1 MSVHGA
7 LIYSDEIEISLPFLC
22 RRHVPL
28 LDRQHLAVATLKD
41 LAPTFRDSCLFW
53 KSRRRLANEDP
64 IQEIQQFGDAPVR
77 QAPAGLDKQRYA
89 DGESAP
95 HNHHHSHHPHRIH
108 LPHHR
113 HTRSKEEP
121 PTPPPKDPGNGN
133 LTRPLT
139 HRQDSSSNVRM
150 LKDTISSPMSSR
162 NTLPIRGSSPTP
174 SSSSGVSR
182 SETMPGQRSPANNS
196 SSRKGGLLSKLRRN
210 KGDHDS
216 HGLLSHLPG
225 STTSLQRAPTNESSG
240 YRSDIYAP
248 KDASRQGSVA
258 TFDSGSTTKASDYSV
273 GDAASP
279 ISKKESG
286 PSKILHSHGKLPKPK
301 RAFSYDKEA
310 EKARNASV
318 TNESLFSLDTN
329 LDDMTGIVDPNA
341 VALNGPPHGGIFT
354 GEPILEE
361 PRKELK
367 DEGPGAWDA
376 PDSWAVKKVG
386 DENLGRLREI
396 DETGI
401 PQKMDDDGTPHCV
414 RIFRVDSTFAT
425 LSMGVNTT
433 ASEILQVL
441 GKKSFLQDD
450 LDNYQ
455 IILNKHDLHRQLAP
469 GERPIAIQ
477 KKLLEQAGYQG
488 TDRIEEI
495 GREDNSYLCRFSF
508 VPTKLSGY
516 YSLEKEPGLGK
527 LQKFS
532 HVDLQGRSIV
542 TIPITLYQKAT
553 EIISLNL
560 SRNLAL
566 DVPKDFIQSCVN
578 LREIRY
584 LSCEAW
590 QLPASFS
597 LATRLTVL
605 DISNNRLEQLEH
617 AELDKLPNLVSI
629 KMSNN
634 KLRYLPEY
642 FGRFSSLRNL
652 NLSSNY
658 IEVFPDFLCDLRG
671 LVDLDLSFNTVKSLP
686 KIGQLTSLERIWATN
701 NLLHGSFPDSFK
713 ALKNL
718 KEVDLRFNRITD
730 IDIFAK
736 LPKLEQLFV
745 GHNVISKFEGSFDM
759 MRILHLD
766 HNPMTRFDFK
776 ASVPTLT
783 TLNLASCKIS
793 QLDDSIFDRMRN
805 VSKLTLDKNH
815 FSTLSTQI
823 SKLQKL
829 EYLSIAR
836 NPLSS
841 FPASIGHLHE
851 LRFLDIRE
859 CNLKKL
865 PPEIWFCYRLDSL
878 NVSSNVLESFPKPP
892 TGLPASQPEIQ
903 PNSAHD
909 SGESTPVPASTPEN
923 EELGRLED
931 FKDRR
936 PSQASGGLL
945 SVGSSPASSTRQGS
959 IVSVYGQGGRKA
971 SVISRTQTNGSTNG
985 TMSPVTRKD
994 SNLQQQ
1000 RANTMA
1006 GSLRNLYLADNRL
1019 TDDVFDEITTLH
1031 ELRLLNLSYN
1041 ELYDIPTR
1049 SLRRWQYLTELYLS
1063 GNELSSLPSDDL
1075 EEASALNV
1083 LYINGNKFQVLPA
1096 ELGKVR
1102 KLTVLDVGSNSLK
1115 YNVSNW
1121 PYDWNWN
1128 WNKNLKYLNFS
1139 GNKRLE
1145 IKPSRAF
1152 AGNNG
1157 REGADLTNFTTL
1169 HHLRVLGLM
1178 DVTLTIP
1185 SVPDQT
1191 EDRRVRTSGSL
1202 AGSMAYGT
1210 ADSLGR
1216 HEHLSTID
1224 MVVPKFRGHETETL
1238 LGIFDGQAMSSGGS
1252 RLAKYLQENFQYHF
1266 TEELSRLK
1274 KEENPGD
1281 GLRRT
1286 FLALNKD
1293 LATTASQTLDE
1304 KEHRAPQKTHR
1315 GSIAAQTLSADDL
1328 NSGGVATV
1336 VFLDNLDLYLANIG
1350 DAQAILMQSD
1360 GGHKPLTRK
1369 HEPADRGE
1377 RERIREAG
1385 GFVSRHGKLNDVLEV
1400 SRAFGYIQMMPAVMA
1415 APHVTHVTLKE
1426 SDEMVLIASKELW
1439 DYMSIDM
1446 VVDVARSERGDLMRA
1461 AQKLRDLAMAFGAT
1475 GKLMVQIIGVSDLK
1489 KRERNRYRGQS
1500 LSMGPSQM
1508 SDDQITS
1515 KRGKKRDRP
1524 DDSTLQRL
1532 DPEVDAPTGDLSMVF
1547 TDIKNS
1553 TTLWENYPV
1562 AMRSAIKSHNEVM
1575 RRQLRVIGGYE
1586 VKTEGDAFMVS
1597 FPTATAALLWCF
1609 VVQQHLLEV
1618 DWPPEILN
1626 TVHCSEVLDG
1636 DDNRIY
1642 RGLSVRMGVHW
1653 GQPVC
1658 EPDPVTRRMD
1668 YFGPM
1673 VNRAA
1678 RISGAADGG
1687 QIYVSS
1693 DYIAEIQ
1700 RSLEQH
1706 ADPERQ
1712 GSIESEDSLN
1722 DDPVAQSIRKELRAL
1737 SSQGFEVKDL
1747 GTQKL
1752 KGLEN
1757 PELIY
1762 LMYPHTLA
1770 GRLIAQQQRTDAE
1783 AAAASNEPAS
1793 KQPDSSLDFDTE
1805 YLWALWNISL
1815 RLEML
1820 CSALESPG
1828 DPLKPP
1834 EKSVLERMKNRGGEV
1849 TDRFLISF
1857 LEHQVVRIEVR
1868 TLCCGEAEG
1877 SGADYLIDVHFYTG
1891 TKEYG
1896 DALQHNES
1904 AGARVPY
1911 E

>member
-1 MSVHGA
+1 MRALLFQMSCCVTG
-7 LIYSDEIEISLPFLC
+7 LLSRNSDGV
-22 RRHVPL
+22 RR
-28 LDRQHLAVATLKD
+28 LK
-41 LAPTFRDSCLFW
+41 LERHSFLFW
-53 KSRRRLANEDP
+53 KSRLAANGNEFH
-64 IQEIQQFGDAPVR
+64 QEISQYGDAPVR

-89 DGESAP
+89 EGEPPS
-95 HNHHHSHHPHRIH
+95 HYHHHHHRLH

-113 HTRSKEEP
+113 HTRSREEAP
-121 PTPPPKDPGNGN
+121 RPPPKDTGNGHPI
-133 LTRPLT
+133 RPLT
-139 HRQDSSSNVRM
+139 GRQDSMSSVRM
-150 LKDTISSPMSSR
+150 LKDSISSPMASR

-174 SSSSGVSR
+174 SSNSAVSR
-182 SETMPGQRSPANNS
+182 SETMPGQPSPAHAS
-196 SSRKGGLLSKLRRN
+196 STGKRSLLDKFRKH
-210 KGDHDS
+210 KGE
-216 HGLLSHLPG
+216 HGHHESLMHLPG
-225 STTSLQRAPTNESSG
+225 STASLHHLPKES
-240 YRSDIYAP
+240 P
-248 KDASRQGSVA
+248 KTYNTELSPHKEARQASVA
-258 TFDSGSTTKASDYSV
+258 TFDSGSTARASDYVS
-273 GDAASP
+273 GDSASP

-286 PSKILHSHGKLPKPK
+286 PSKLLHSHGKFPKQ
-301 RAFSYDKEA
+301 RRGFSYESHSSKEA

-318 TNESLFSLDTN
+318 ASDSLFSLDTN
-329 LDDMTGIVDPNA
+329 LDDMEGIVDPHA
-341 VALNGPPHGGIFT
+341 SFSMGGPHGGIFT
-354 GEPILEE
+354 GDPIPEE
-361 PRKELK
+361 PRSELK
-367 DEGPGAWDA
+367 ESNALNGPGAWDA

-396 DETGI
+396 DEAGI
-401 PQKMDDDGTPHCV
+401 PQKVDDDGTPHCV
-414 RIFRVDSTFAT
+414 RIFRIDATFAT

-441 GKKSFLQDD
+441 GRKSFLQDD

-455 IILNKHDLHRQLAP
+455 IIMRKHDLHRQLAP

-477 KKLLEQAGYQG
+477 KKLLEQAGYQN

-495 GREDNSYLCRFSF
+495 GREDNSYLCRFTF

-516 YSLEKEPGLGK
+516 YSLETEPGHGK
-527 LQKFS
+527 MQKFS
-532 HVDLQGRSIV
+532 HVDLQGRSLV

-566 DVPKDFIQSCVN
+566 DVPTDFIQSCVS

-584 LSCEAW
+584 ISNEAW
-590 QLPASFS
+590 QLPASLC
-597 LATRLTVL
+597 LATKLTVL

-634 KLRYLPEY
+634 KLRHLPSY
-642 FGRFSSLRNL
+642 FGQFKSLRSL

-658 IEVFPDFLCDLRG
+658 LESFPDYLCDLQS
-671 LVDLDLSFNTVKSLP
+671 LVDLDISFNTVRILP
-686 KIGQLTSLERIWATN
+686 KIGQLTTLERLWATN
-701 NLLHGSFPDSFK
+701 NLLHSSFPDSFRE
-713 ALKNL
+713 LKNL
-718 KEVDLRFNRITD
+718 KEIDLRFNGINS
-730 IDIFAK
+730 IDVFAD
-736 LPKLEQLFV
+736 LPKLEQLMA
-745 GHNVISKFEGSFDM
+745 GHNVISKFEGSFE
-759 MRILHLD
+759 RIRLLHLD
-766 HNPMTRFDFK
+766 HNPITRFDFK
-776 ASVPTLT
+776 ASVPSLT
-783 TLNLASCKIS
+783 SLNLASCKIS
-793 QLDDSIFDRMRN
+793 QLDDSIFERMKN
-805 VSKLTLDKNH
+805 VTKLNLDKNH
-815 FSTLSTQI
+815 FSTLSNQV
-823 SKLQKL
+823 SRLQKL

-841 FPASIGHLHE
+841 LPATIGHLFE

-865 PPEIWFCYRLDSL
+865 PAEIWFCYRLDTL
-878 NVSSNVLESFPKPP
+878 NVSSNVLETFPKPA
-892 TGLPASQPEIQ
+892 TALPASQPDTQ
-903 PNSAHD
+903 PNSAHE
-909 SGESTPVPASTPEN
+909 SSESTPVPASTPEY
-923 EELGRLED
+923 EELGKLED
-931 FKDRR
+931 FRDRR

-945 SVGSSPASSTRQGS
+945 SVGSSPGSSTRQGS
-959 IVSVYGQGGRKA
+959 IVSIYGPGGRKA
-971 SVISRTQTNGSTNG
+971 SVVSRTTANG
-985 TMSPVTRKD
+985 TTTPIHRKD
-994 SNLQQQ
+994 SNVQQ
-1000 RANTMA
+1000 RSVNTFA
-1006 GSLRNLYLADNRL
+1006 GSLRQLFLADNRL
-1019 TDDVFDEITTLH
+1019 TDDVFDEITMLP
-1031 ELRLLNLSYN
+1031 ELRILNLSYN
-1041 ELYDIPTR
+1041 ELYDVPQR
-1049 SLRRWQYLTELYLS
+1049 SLRRWQYLNELYLS
-1063 GNELSSLPSDDL
+1063 GNELTSLPSDDL
-1075 EEASALNV
+1075 EEISSLKV
-1083 LYINGNKFQVLPA
+1083 LHINGNKFQVLPA
-1096 ELGKVR
+1096 ELCKVH
-1102 KLTVLDVGSNSLK
+1102 KLAVLDVGSNSLK

-1128 WNKNLKYLNFS
+1128 WNRNLKYLNFS

-1145 IKPSRAF
+1145 IKPSRSF
-1152 AGNNG
+1152 AANNT

-1191 EDRRVRTSGSL
+1191 EDRRVRTSGSV
-1202 AGSMAYGT
+1202 AGAMAYGM

-1224 MVVPKFRGHETETL
+1224 MLVPKFRGHETETL
-1238 LGIFDGQAMSSGGS
+1238 LGLFDGQALSSGGS
-1252 RLAKYLQENFQYHF
+1252 RLAKYLHENFTFHF
-1266 TEELSRLK
+1266 TEELTKLK

-1281 GLRRT
+1281 GLRKA

-1304 KEHRAPQKTHR
+1304 KEHRIPQKAHR
-1315 GSIAAQTLSADDL
+1315 GSISGQTLSADDL

-1336 VFLDNLDLYLANIG
+1336 IFIDNMELYIANVG
-1350 DAQAILMQSD
+1350 DAQAMLMQSD
-1360 GGHKPLTRK
+1360 GGFKILTRK
-1369 HEPADRGE
+1369 HEPADRQE

-1385 GFVSRHGKLNDVLEV
+1385 GYVSRHGKLNDVLEV

-1415 APHVTHVTLKE
+1415 APNVNQVSLKE
-1426 SDEMVLIASKELW
+1426 SDEMILIASRELW
-1439 DYMSIDM
+1439 DYMNPEMVIDI
-1446 VVDVARSERGDLMRA
+1446 ARSERGDLMRA

-1475 GKLMVQIIGVSDLK
+1475 GKIMVQIIGVSDLK

-1508 SDDQITS
+1508 QDDQIFPT
-1515 KRGKKRDRP
+1515 KRNKKKGDRP

-1532 DPEVDAPTGDLSMVF
+1532 DPEVEAPTGDLSMVF

-1618 DWPPEILN
+1618 DWPSEIMN
-1626 TVHCSEVLDG
+1626 SVHCSEVLDG
-1636 DDNRIY
+1636 DENVIY

-1653 GQPVC
+1653 GNPVC

-1687 QIYVSS
+1687 QIYVSQ
-1693 DYIAEIQ
+1693 DYIGEIQ
-1700 RSLEQH
+1700 RSLESF
-1706 ADPERQ
+1706 ADPERS
-1712 GSIESEDSLN
+1712 GSTGSEDDLLN
-1722 DDPVAQSIRKELRAL
+1722 DDPMAQSIRRELRAL
-1737 SSQGFEVKDL
+1737 SSQGFEVKDM

-1762 LMYPHTLA
+1762 LMYPHSLA

-1793 KQPDSSLDFDTE
+1793 LEPNSSLDFDTQ
-1805 YLWALWNISL
+1805 YVWALWNVSL
-1815 RLEML
+1815 RLEMI
-1820 CSALESPG
+1820 CSALECPG
-1828 DPLKPP
+1828 STALKPP

-1849 TDRFLISF
+1849 TDRFLVGH
-1857 LEHQVVRIEVR
+1857 LEHQVTRVEVWSSQSCMKTVRP
-1868 TLCCGEAEG
+1868 
-1877 SGADYLIDVHFYTG
+1877 SKDM
-1891 TKEYG
+1891 
-1896 DALQHNES
+1896 S
-1904 AGARVPY
+1904 
-1911 E
+1911 